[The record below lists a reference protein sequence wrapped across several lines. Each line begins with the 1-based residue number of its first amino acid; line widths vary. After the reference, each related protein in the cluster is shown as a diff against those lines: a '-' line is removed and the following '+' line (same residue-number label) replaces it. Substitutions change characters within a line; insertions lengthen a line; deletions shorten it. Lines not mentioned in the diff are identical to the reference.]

1 MTTQATQFLTDL
13 KDLAVYTVT
22 ITGKSSV
29 NSYGEVVRTGPGT
42 SYSCYLHKVS
52 TSDRTLT
59 MDGQTVE
66 YRMYIASESYSPSL
80 DDLVTFSGVSRPV
93 VEVDV
98 RLDEFGQQFVVLG
111 LGQPRRS

>member
-13 KDLAVYTVT
+13 KDLAVYTVN
-22 ITGKSSV
+22 IKPKSSL
-29 NSYGEVVRTGPGT
+29 NNYGEITRSGAGNN
-42 SYSCYLHKVS
+42 YSCYLHKVS

-59 MDGQTVE
+59 VDGQTIE
-66 YRMYIASESYSPSL
+66 FRMYIASDSYSPSL
-80 DDLVTFSGVSRPV
+80 DDLVTFAGVSRPV

>member
-52 TSDRTLT
+52 TSDRSLT
-59 MDGQTVE
+59 VDGSVIE
-66 YRMYIASESYSPSL
+66 YRMYIASDSYSPSL
-80 DDLVTFSGVSRPV
+80 DDLVTFASVSRPV